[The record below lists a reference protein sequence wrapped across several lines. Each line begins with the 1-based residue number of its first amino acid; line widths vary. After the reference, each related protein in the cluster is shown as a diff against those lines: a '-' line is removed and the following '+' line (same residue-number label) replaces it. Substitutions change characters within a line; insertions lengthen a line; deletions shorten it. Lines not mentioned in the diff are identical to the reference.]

1 MENGMPLDVCYSFF
15 LFFFGRGVWIISVV
29 NYFFIPDNINIVN
42 HPYAEQLCFTPA
54 EQMRIF
60 SFCFI

>member
-1 MENGMPLDVCYSFF
+1 MFVIV
-15 LFFFGRGVWIISVV
+15 FFFWGGGGWIISVV
-29 NYFFIPDNINIVN
+29 NYFFIPDNIKIVN
-42 HPYAEQLCFTPA
+42 HPYAKQLCFTPA